1 MTLAQHPQS
10 GAWRTLTLPAAA
22 GSMADL
28 TYPDGYSDALQTV
41 WEDGR
46 LLVDQR
52 FSEIRARAAAARL

>member
-1 MTLAQHPQS
+1 M
-10 GAWRTLTLPAAA
+10 TLPAAA

-46 LLVDQR
+46 LLIDQR